1 VIALLAAPSSPSTST
16 SGGSSS
22 GSKSTGSGG
31 TSGGSPS
38 GGTPS
43 WSPAGNLA
51 ITSGLTITGVSA
63 GPGGAVAASGGTAAA
78 PSAYEQAPELQVV
91 FVWEGGQSEPV
102 TIADATGTASEGVS
116 FDPENSHALAFAGTY
131 GINIWNP
138 AQEGEVPLQEDDPD
152 NPGPSN
158 SGPSAASVAYSPDGR
173 EIAEANTQSDVY
185 VLNLAR

>member
-1 VIALLAAPSSPSTST
+1 
-16 SGGSSS
+16 
-22 GSKSTGSGG
+22 
-31 TSGGSPS
+31 
-38 GGTPS
+38 
-43 WSPAGNLA
+43 
-51 ITSGLTITGVSA
+51 
-63 GPGGAVAASGGTAAA
+63 
-78 PSAYEQAPELQVV
+78 VV